1 MNLEK
6 AAKNL
11 RAEGFSVQIFD
22 TGAEPAAWLNRQIDG
37 KTVGIG
43 GSATVKALGLYDL
56 LRTHNTVFWHWEQ
69 DQDEAR
75 LNAMKTDVYLCS
87 ANALAETGEIVN
99 IDGRGNRVS
108 STLFGHQKV
117 VFLIGQN
124 KLTETYEDAVW
135 RARNVAAPQR
145 AAQFKT
151 KTPCVQ
157 SGESRCFNCKSPERV
172 CRAMVTLWGP
182 MMGSEAEVILI
193 RENLGL

>member
-1 MNLEK
+1 MNLET

-11 RAEGFSVQIFD
+11 RAAGFSVQVFD
-22 TGAEPAAWLNRQIDG
+22 TGAEAADWLNRQIDG

-108 STLFGHQKV
+108 ATLFGHQKV

-135 RARNVAAPQR
+135 RARNVAAPKR

-151 KTPCVQ
+151 KTPCVA
-157 SGESRCFNCKSPERV
+157 SGAERCFNCKSPDRV

-182 MMGSEAEVILI
+182 MMGSEAEVLLI
-193 RENLGL
+193 REDLGL